1 MGVGGGFRS
10 IALLRLLLALMTLVL
25 VFASPIVPTV
35 MYVQERVSVESVKP
49 STNRFE
55 DVVIEL
61 AAKQV
66 YGNIPIARPKAKP
79 YDALGVLEKAARSV
93 DRDGD
98 GVSDSLERMITT
110 GRFPDNVVYDN
121 ATGRVAV
128 IVVFNVTP
136 AMNDEEARVLGPSVR
151 RLMRLVQTIPGVE
164 IRAGAFIYGVVGF
177 AAWVP
182 VNLTVIQKMIN
193 LLKPADLNGDGIS
206 DGVLVVYPE
215 TYKKVLNYMASRQL
229 YIRPAVW
236 VNLSIDG
243 ANVTVAVSD
252 TGVDDAHVAFKWPQP
267 KIVYWVD
274 YINSQTSPYDDF
286 GHGTHVA
293 GTILGAYTTEAV
305 AGSGR
310 HGIYIDAAGSG
321 YYFGWYVFPE
331 GVGGTLQAYT
341 NALIRG
347 TSYIYYSGQ
356 DPLWLATKKGTLT
369 LVASGNPAQ
378 ITINQSGWYYVEGT
392 GTWASSIEL
401 QVPIENLSDGY
412 PFMSGMAPRASL
424 VMFKVCD
431 NRGSCPSSAILSS
444 INESIA
450 VRQTYGIKVHNFSLG
465 GSYNATEDAYYSN
478 LAHSGIVVVVAAG
491 NDGAGSNYAGTGT
504 PSANIYAITVAAV
517 DHFPFNITSYSS
529 QGGPSSADSSVIK
542 PDIACVGGGAYW
554 KNGTAEMY
562 SAITADVS
570 SYSSYGNWSLN
581 MRGTSMA
588 TPCLSGV
595 AALVVEA
602 YEQYLSSINQ
612 SWNYSSY
619 QDVAMVKNIIL
630 MTAYETF
637 PLLRNQNTSTY
648 SPTLDKGGKDVH
660 EGYGVTDPY
669 AAVSAV
675 KSMSNPYAPG
685 TVVTGSFRRGA
696 IYNGTVT
703 NEFGPSVWAHL
714 FYLPNKTITLPNG
727 TNFTVTY
734 KFKLYINTSDPAR
747 TDYDLYLYDF
757 DGNTTNGE
765 PVINASSVNGFNSN
779 ESIAFTPAVDNA
791 YIWVVAKRATEN
803 SSGGPWVL
811 VTGPSIEEYG
821 QPYGG
826 TTPNESNQAWIGWPI
841 KINGT
846 CTKDVS
852 RIVLEIWASD
862 GTKLATLDSATG
874 NITIVDPAY
883 YNYYEAT
890 WTVPFDNNLVGQTLT
905 IVGYYYDSTGVLTEG
920 PVAVANIVVN
930 AAPAPIPEPT
940 ILPIVLL
947 SVVVVLLIVSSRRL
961 RV

>member
-1 MGVGGGFRS
+1 MHNFVGLFKL
-10 IALLRLLLALMTLVL
+10 IFALMILVL

-35 MYVQERVSVESVKP
+35 MYVEERVVLEPESIGSSVS
-49 STNRFE
+49 SGFE
-55 DVVIEL
+55 RVIVEI

-66 YGNIPIARPKAKP
+66 YGSIPPARPRAKP
-79 YDALGVLEKAARSV
+79 FDPLSVLVRAARSV
-93 DRDGD
+93 DRDGN
-98 GVSDSLERMITT
+98 GISDSLERMVLS
-110 GRFPDNVVYDN
+110 GRFPEDVVYDN
-121 ATGRVAV
+121 STGRVAV

-136 AMNDEEARVLGPSVR
+136 ARSEEEARVLGPSVR
-151 RLMRLVQTIPGVE
+151 RLMRLVEASIPGAE
-164 IRAGAFIYGVVGF
+164 IRLGAFIYGVVGF
-177 AAWVP
+177 AVWVP
-182 VNLTVIQKMIN
+182 ANLTVIEKMIN
-193 LLKPADLNGDGIS
+193 LLRPADLNGDGIG
-206 DGVLVVYPE
+206 DGVLLVYPE
-215 TYKKVLNYMASRQL
+215 TYKKIMNYMASRQL

-236 VNLSIDG
+236 VNLGIDG

-252 TGVDDAHVAFKWPQP
+252 TGVDDSHAAFMWPQP
-267 KIVYWVD
+267 KIVYWNDFVGG
-274 YINSQTSPYDDF
+274 QASPYDDHS
-286 GHGTHVA
+286 HGTHVA
-293 GTILGAYTTEAV
+293 GTILGAYTTEST

-310 HGIYIDAAGSG
+310 HGVYIDAAGSG
-321 YYFGWYVFPE
+321 YYFGWHVFPE
-331 GVGGTLQAYT
+331 GVGGTIVAST
-341 NALIRG
+341 SALIG
-347 TSYIYYSGQ
+347 PSTNIYYSGQ
-356 DPLWLATKKGTLT
+356 DPLWLATKKGTLQLIT
-369 LVASGNPAQ
+369 SGNPVQ
-378 ITINQSGWYYVEGT
+378 ITVNQSGWYYVEGT
-392 GTWASSIEL
+392 GLLASSIEL
-401 QVPIENLSDGY
+401 EVPIENLNDGY
-412 PFMSGMAPRASL
+412 PFMSGMAPKASL

-431 NRGSCPSSAILSS
+431 NQGRCSSSAILGS

-465 GSYNATEDAYYSN
+465 GGFNATEDAYYSN

-491 NDGAGSNYAGTGT
+491 NDGAGANYAGTGT

-529 QGGPSSADSSVIK
+529 QGGPSDADASVIK

-554 KNGTAEMY
+554 MNGTAEMY
-562 SAITADVS
+562 SAATVDV
-570 SYSSYGNWSLN
+570 YTNYGNWSLN

-595 AALVVEA
+595 AALVIQA
-602 YEQYLSSINQ
+602 YEKYLSSINE

-619 QDVAMVKNIIL
+619 EDVAMVKNIIL

-637 PLLRNQNTSTY
+637 PLLRNQNTTTY

-669 AAVSAV
+669 AAVKAALSLN
-675 KSMSNPYAPG
+675 NPYAPG
-685 TVVTGSFRRGA
+685 TVINGTFRRGA
-696 IYNGTVT
+696 IYNGSVT

-765 PVINASSVNGFNSN
+765 PVINASSVNGFGSN
-779 ESIAFTPAVDNA
+779 ESISFTPAVDSA

-811 VTGPSIEEYG
+811 VTGPSIEQYG

-826 TTPNESNQAWIGWPI
+826 TVPNESGQAWIGWPI

-846 CTKDVS
+846 TTKDVS
-852 RIVLEIWASD
+852 RIVIEIWASN
-862 GTKLATLDSATG
+862 GSKLATLDSAAG
-874 NITIVDPAY
+874 DITIVDPVY
-883 YNYYEAT
+883 HNYYEAE
-890 WTVPFDNNLVGQTLT
+890 WIVPFDSNLVGQTLT
-905 IVGYYYDSTGVLTEG
+905 IVGYYYDSAGTLTEG
-920 PVAVANIVVN
+920 PVAVANVIVN
-930 AAPAPIPEPT
+930 DAPEPIPEPT
-940 ILPIVLL
+940 ILPIILVVTIALL
-947 SVVVVLLIVSSRRL
+947 AILYVYRRT
-961 RV
+961 